1 VIKIGVMQLKIPGG
15 QLPSNRE
22 KPRLVSYTT
31 ASDTLHFTVP
41 TTGSTQHQ
49 FQEFKKQKLFKKVYL
64 QGKFT

>member
-1 VIKIGVMQLKIPGG
+1 MQLKIAEG

-22 KPRLVSYTT
+22 KTRLVSYTT
-31 ASDTLHFTVP
+31 ASDLSHFTVP

-64 QGKFT
+64 QGKLT